1 MPDTTLLMALLAVT
15 LLALLVLLARHVA
28 LHARLHRH
36 VEREMAAWRER
47 ELDGL
52 RAELQRAAQAEARGL
67 LARWRAEHETEIRS
81 DAVRR
86 SAAVV
91 AGKVT
96 EHLAPYLADFPYDPK
111 DVRFLGT
118 PVDLIVFDGLSVG
131 ALEQVVFVEIKT
143 GASQLSTR
151 ERRVREAIQA
161 GRVAWEEL
169 RFDAS

>member
-1 MPDTTLLMALLAVT
+1 MHDTTLLVALLAFT
-15 LLALLVLLARHVA
+15 LLALVVLLVRHLA
-28 LHARLHRH
+28 LHARLHRRIEAE
-36 VEREMAAWRER
+36 VAAWRER

-52 RAELQRAAQAEARGL
+52 RAEFQRAAQTEARGL
-67 LARWRAEHETEIRS
+67 LARWRAEHEAEIRA

-96 EHLAPYLADFPYDPK
+96 EHLAPYLTDFPYDPK

-118 PVDLIVFDGLSVG
+118 PVDLIVFDGLNTG
-131 ALEQVVFVEIKT
+131 RLERVVFVEIKT

-161 GRVAWEEL
+161 GRVGWEEL
-169 RFDAS
+169 RFEQA

>member
-1 MPDTTLLMALLAVT
+1 MHDTTLLAALLGLT
-15 LLALLVLLARHVA
+15 LLTLIVLLARHVA
-28 LHARLHRH
+28 LHVQLNRR
-36 VEREMAAWRER
+36 VERELAAWRER

-52 RAELQRAAQAEARGL
+52 RSELQRAAQTEARGL
-67 LARWRAEHETEIRS
+67 LARWRAEHEAEIRS

-118 PVDLIVFDGLSVG
+118 PVDLIVFDGLSAG
-131 ALEQVVFVEIKT
+131 ALEQIVFVEIKT
-143 GASQLSTR
+143 GASSLSSR
-151 ERRVREAIQA
+151 ERRVREAVQA
-161 GRVAWEEL
+161 GRVSWEEL
-169 RFDAS
+169 RFEGP